1 MPTWQTSRLA
11 IHRCLPVLLP
21 LRLVSEEGLTTAL
34 RPTPAALPVSRPR
47 VTGRPEL
54 ALAVMATVVSVL
66 SATLVGSGAI
76 VIVWL
81 AFATTRVCVVVP
93 E

>member
-1 MPTWQTSRLA
+1 MSFTV
-11 IHRCLPVLLP
+11 PVLP
-21 LRLVSEEGLTTAL
+21 FRLVSVEGLTAAL
-34 RPTPAALPVSRPR
+34 RPTAAALPVSRPKL
-47 VTGRPEL
+47 TGRPEL
-54 ALAVMATVVSVL
+54 ALAVMATVASVL

>member
-1 MPTWQTSRLA
+1 MSFTV
-11 IHRCLPVLLP
+11 PVLP
-21 LRLVSEEGLTTAL
+21 PRLVSVEGLTAAL
-34 RPTPAALPVSRPR
+34 RPTPAALPVAKPR

-54 ALAVMATVVSVL
+54 ALAAMFTVPVRSVL